1 LIYLALDPTA
11 VQPWNDEMMRDARNI
26 GHFGMGDTE
35 YSLRNVDQ
43 LDELKALIQTAYD
56 ARA

>member
-1 LIYLALDPTA
+1 
-11 VQPWNDEMMRDARNI
+11 MRDARNI

-35 YSLRNVDQ
+35 YSLRHVEQ